1 MIKLKVNNL
10 DKDNEEKNIVKVNL
24 TPDIIMLKEA
34 LEYFDTNQYKLEDIN
49 NKIKYIDDTNPI
61 IYSDHNYI
69 LPFINTSNI
78 NEFKY
83 NKIKADI
90 YNDNDNRPSAILN
103 KMFNFIIVI
112 VRLIWFLLFSCK

>member
-49 NKIKYIDDTNPI
+49 NKIKYIEFI
-61 IYSDHNYI
+61 ESDKDFEHNERS
-69 LPFINTSNI
+69 LTGGLRT
-78 NEFKY
+78 KLM
-83 NKIKADI
+83 A
-90 YNDNDNRPSAILN
+90 
-103 KMFNFIIVI
+103 
-112 VRLIWFLLFSCK
+112 

>member
-103 KMFNFIIVI
+103 KMFNFIINHI
-112 VRLIWFLLFSCK
+112 ILLLISSTY